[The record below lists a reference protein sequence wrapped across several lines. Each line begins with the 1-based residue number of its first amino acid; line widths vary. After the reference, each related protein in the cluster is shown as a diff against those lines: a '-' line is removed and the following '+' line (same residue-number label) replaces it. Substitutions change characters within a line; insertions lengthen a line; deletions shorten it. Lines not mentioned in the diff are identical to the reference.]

1 MPALHANSAD
11 DRLLRGISRWA
22 LTAFAINLTVGSGI
36 LGLPAKI
43 QALVGNYSVAVI
55 MACGLLMALIA
66 LCFAEVGSRFD
77 RSGGPQLYATLALG
91 PTAGFTVGWLLWI
104 SRIGSCA
111 AVSNLAVDYGKVLW
125 PQLAHPAVRAL
136 GITLLV
142 LGYTWINIRGIRQT
156 AAVNTAFTVLKIVP
170 LAGFVAIGVFFVEP
184 QALHLDQLPATT
196 DLSTALLLAAFAF
209 VGFDGTTVLAGE
221 VRDPRRSVPFA
232 ILVSVG
238 CVIVL
243 YTLIQIVCVGTL
255 SNLAASERPLADA
268 AAQLV
273 GDWGAVVIAVTAV
286 IACAGVFGASMTP
299 GTRLLFAM
307 SDHGQL
313 PRPLARVHERFRTPV
328 IAILATAVA
337 VLVLAISG
345 SFIYLVKITLIARIS
360 IYAITCVT
368 LPVLRR
374 TQRVPAA
381 QFTLPAGSAVA
392 CLAAILCVSL
402 LANSSMHELIDVA
415 IALGVGLVLLLLTR
429 AAHRSAVARKN
440 V

>member
-1 MPALHANSAD
+1 VAEYSSNADAN
-11 DRLLRGISRWA
+11 LIRGISAWA

-55 MACGLLMALIA
+55 VACGLLMALIA

-77 RSGGPQLYATLALG
+77 RSGGPQLYTSLALG

-111 AVSNLAVDYGKVLW
+111 AVSNLAVDYGRVLW
-125 PQLAHPAVRAL
+125 PQLAHPGVRAAS
-136 GITLLV
+136 ITALV

-156 AAVNTAFTVLKIVP
+156 AAVNTGFTVLKVVP
-170 LAGFVAIGVFFVEP
+170 LVGFAAVGLFFVEP
-184 QALHLDQLPATT
+184 QGLSLGPMPTT
-196 DLSTALLLAAFAF
+196 VDLSTAILLAAFAF
-209 VGFDGTTVLAGE
+209 VGFDGTSVLAGE

-232 ILVSVG
+232 IIVSVA

-255 SNLAASERPLADA
+255 TNLAASERPLADA
-268 AAQLV
+268 ATLMV
-273 GDWGAVVIAVTAV
+273 GHWGAVVIAITAV
-286 IACAGVFGASMTP
+286 LSCAGVFGASMTP

-313 PRPLARVHERFRTPV
+313 PHPLSRVHERFRTPV
-328 IAILATAVA
+328 AAILVTAGAILA
-337 VLVLAISG
+337 LAISG

-360 IYAITCVT
+360 IYAITCIT
-368 LPVLRR
+368 LPIFRH
-374 TQRVPAA
+374 TQRAPPA
-381 QFTLPAGSAVA
+381 QFRLPGGTAVA
-392 CLAAILCVSL
+392 CVSAILCVSF
-402 LANSSMHELIDVA
+402 LAKSSMRELVDVA
-415 IALGVGLVLLLLTR
+415 IALGLGLVLFAFTR
-429 AAHRSAVARKN
+429 ARAR
-440 V
+440 

>member
-1 MPALHANSAD
+1 MSTPPTQSAD
-11 DRLLRGISRWA
+11 DRLLRGVSRWA

-43 QALVGNYSVAVI
+43 QALVGNYSVLVI
-55 MACGLLMALIA
+55 VACGLLMAMIA

-77 RSGGPQLYATLALG
+77 RSGGPQLYATHALG
-91 PTAGFTVGWLLWI
+91 PTSGFTVGWLLWI

-136 GITLLV
+136 GIAALV
-142 LGYTWINIRGIRQT
+142 FGYTWINVRGIRQT
-156 AAVNTAFTVLKIVP
+156 AAVNTTFTVLKVVP
-170 LAGFVAIGVFFVEP
+170 LVAFVAIGLFFVKP
-184 QALHLDQLPATT
+184 QALTLGALPQTL
-196 DLSTALLLAAFAF
+196 DLSTAILLAAYAF

-232 ILVSVG
+232 ILVSVA

-255 SNLAASERPLADA
+255 PNLAASERPLADA
-268 AAQLV
+268 ATLMV
-273 GDWGAVVIAVTAV
+273 GPWGAVVIAITAV
-286 IACAGVFGASMTP
+286 VSCAGVFGASMTP

-307 SDHGQL
+307 ADHGQL
-313 PRPLARVHERFRTPV
+313 PRPLAKVHERFRTPIV
-328 IAILATAVA
+328 AILATAVA
-337 VLVLAISG
+337 ILVLAISG
-345 SFIYLVKITLIARIS
+345 SFIYLVKVTLIARLS

-368 LPVLRR
+368 LPVFRR
-374 TQRVPAA
+374 RPDTPAA
-381 QFTLPAGSAVA
+381 QFVLPGGSA
-392 CLAAILCVSL
+392 LAIFAALLCVGFL
-402 LANSSMHELIDVA
+402 VKSSMRELIDVA
-415 IALGVGLVLLLLTR
+415 LATVLGLAIYLSTR
-429 AAHRSAVARKN
+429 GQRSAVARKN